1 MTIPHQLLKMKRRRG
16 GKKNPVAE
24 SYEDDQGEGHSLGM
38 IKRLAASFTLFF
50 FSFFFVA
57 EWRDLLL
64 CVLYVRM
71 TSTCIRLREINKQV
85 RDIK

>member
-1 MTIPHQLLKMKRRRG
+1 M
-16 GKKNPVAE
+16 AE

-38 IKRLAASFTLFF
+38 IKRLAASFSLFF
-50 FSFFFVA
+50 LFFFVA

-85 RDIK
+85 WDIK